1 MLPQRVN
8 RKKNKQ
14 VAAATNKISDLEK
27 NNNELNKSLD
37 GALRT
42 TLTIR
47 KSVSYLKIK
56 NKKANEKNDY
66 HSYIQSVKEQIL
78 FLENENSEL
87 EEKIEVFSSQ
97 KLSYFENR
105 KYIDTTRMVYEDI
118 LLMGFSNRN
127 VEKLIKIVL
136 EKFSGTECDRLPKAT
151 ISKYM
156 LIEAL
161 RLARLHMA
169 SELANCEDD
178 NLVLQSDGTIKKIPQ
193 IMKDIFLLW
202 VCQK

>member
-136 EKFSGTECDRLPKAT
+136 EKFPGTECDRLPKAT

-169 SELANCEDD
+169 SEFANCEDD

>member
-14 VAAATNKISDLEK
+14 VAVATNKISDLEK
-27 NNNELNKSLD
+27 KNNELNKSLD

-42 TLTIR
+42 ALTIR

-105 KYIDTTRMVYEDI
+105 KYIDTTRMVYEDM
-118 LLMGFSNRN
+118 LRMDLSTRN

-136 EKFSGTECDRLPKAT
+136 EKFTGTECDRLPKAT

-161 RLARLHMA
+161 RLAQLHMV

-178 NLVLQSDGTIKKIPQ
+178 DLVLWSDGTIKKIPQ
-193 IMKDIFLLW
+193 IMKDIFLL
-202 VCQK
+202 

>member
-14 VAAATNKISDLEK
+14 VAVATNKISDLEK
-27 NNNELNKSLD
+27 KNNELNKSLD

-105 KYIDTTRMVYEDI
+105 KYIDTTRMVYEHK
-118 LLMGFSNRN
+118 LRMGFSTRN

-136 EKFSGTECDRLPKAT
+136 EKFTGTECDRLPKAT

-161 RLARLHMA
+161 RLAQLHMV

-178 NLVLQSDGTIKKIPQ
+178 DLVLRSDGTIKKITQ